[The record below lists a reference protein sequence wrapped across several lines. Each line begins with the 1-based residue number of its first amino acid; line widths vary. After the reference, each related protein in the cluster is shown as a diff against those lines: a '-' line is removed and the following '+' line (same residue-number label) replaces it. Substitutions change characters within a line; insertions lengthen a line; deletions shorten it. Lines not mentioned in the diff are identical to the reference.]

1 MRYSQLTQRIAGDGS
16 QAWDLHFDAVKRKAA
31 GEPITVLSVG
41 DPDFES
47 PAPIVEAAIQSLR
60 AGHTHYAPILGIPRL
75 RQAIAKR
82 FSQSSDMPITADQ
95 VAVLAGGQCALFS
108 AALCLL
114 EHGDEVIVIDPTYVT
129 YEGVFG
135 ACGARMV
142 KVPARASDG
151 FVVQAQ
157 AIANAITPQTRAIV
171 INSPHNPTGSV
182 IPHATW
188 LDIAK
193 LCCQHNLWLISD
205 EVYAE
210 LVFQDLH
217 ISPAALPGMAERTVT
232 INSLSKS
239 HAMTG
244 WRLGWTI
251 APQPLIQHLG
261 NLGLSMLYGCPEF
274 IQQAACVALENDL
287 PECAAMRQA
296 YHQRSQAVCNT
307 LRDAEG
313 LKVLAPKAGM
323 FVMVDIRPTGVDA
336 QQFAHM
342 LLERYQVSVL
352 AGDAF
357 GHQAAGHIRVGL
369 VEPVHVLEDA
379 CRRIAQLAASLSGKD
394 A

>member
-1 MRYSQLTQRIAGDGS
+1 MRYSQLTQRIAGEGS

-82 FSQSSDMPITADQ
+82 FSQSSAMPVTADQ

-193 LCCQHNLWLISD
+193 LCCQHDLWLISD

-217 ISPAALPGMAERTVT
+217 ISPATLPGMAERTVT

-244 WRLGWTI
+244 WRLGWAV

-287 PECAAMRQA
+287 PECTAMRQA
-296 YHQRSQAVCNT
+296 YHQRSQAVFNT

-342 LLERYQVSVL
+342 LLERYQISVL

-379 CRRIAQLAASLSGKD
+379 CRRIAQLAASLSEKG